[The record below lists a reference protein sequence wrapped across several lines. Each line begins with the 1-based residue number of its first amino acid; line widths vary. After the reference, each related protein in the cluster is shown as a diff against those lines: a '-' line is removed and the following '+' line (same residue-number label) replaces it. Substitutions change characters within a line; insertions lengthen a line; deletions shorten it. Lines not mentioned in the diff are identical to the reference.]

1 MITRELKVNLKLF
14 TRREIE
20 ILNLVAEGYQDSEI
34 AEKLHI
40 GVGSVGKYE
49 SYVIKKAGASDLSS
63 AVKYALEKK
72 LISITYA

>member
-1 MITRELKVNLKLF
+1 MVTKESKVNLNLF

-20 ILNLVAEGYQDSEI
+20 ILNLVTDGYRDNEI

-40 GVGSVGKYE
+40 RVGSVGRHE
-49 SYVIKKAGASDLSS
+49 SNVIKKVGGSDLSS
-63 AVKYALEKK
+63 AVKYALEKG

>member
-1 MITRELKVNLKLF
+1 MATRESKFNLKLF

-20 ILNLVAEGYQDSEI
+20 ILNLVAEGYQDNEI

-40 GVGSVGKYE
+40 RVGSVGKYE
-49 SYVIKKAGASDLSS
+49 SNVIKKVGASDLSS
-63 AVKYALEKK
+63 AVKFALEKR